1 MSRTNIQNILCTSLL
16 IAASLFAG
24 PTLAK
29 SPVYTGYF
37 SNLAVSGYDAVSY
50 FTMDKP
56 VKGSSKY
63 STEHMGASWQFSSQ
77 ENLDAFTVNPEKY
90 APQYGGYCAFA
101 VANGA
106 TAKGDPL
113 QWNVHEG
120 KLYLNYNA
128 DISSQWRAN
137 KAAFILDAN
146 KNWPAVLK

>member
-1 MSRTNIQNILCTSLL
+1 MNRTRIQNILCTTLL
-16 IAASLFAG
+16 LAAALFAG
-24 PTLAK
+24 PSLAK
-29 SPVYTGYF
+29 PPVYTGYF
-37 SNLAVSGYDAVSY
+37 GNLAVSGYDAVAY
-50 FTMDKP
+50 FTMNKP

-63 STEHMGASWQFSSQ
+63 STEHIGANWQFSSQ
-77 ENLDAFTVNPEKY
+77 ENLDTFTANPEKY

-113 QWNVHEG
+113 QWNVHDG

-128 DISSQWRAN
+128 DISNQWRAN

-146 KNWPAVLK
+146 KNWPTVLK